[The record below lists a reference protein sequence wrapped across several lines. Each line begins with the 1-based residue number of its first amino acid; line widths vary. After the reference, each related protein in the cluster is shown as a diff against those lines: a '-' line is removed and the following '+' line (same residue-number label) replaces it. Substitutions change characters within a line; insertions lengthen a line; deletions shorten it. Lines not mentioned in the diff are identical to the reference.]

1 MRHSLCCCQ
10 HTTLACFGREERL
23 DGVGRVEG
31 PEYCPFEW
39 RDSCAVVVV
48 APIATGKHCC
58 SVPCRSARCTT
69 FVHRACNWQVTSC
82 VPNSWAVCD
91 CTYCTCNCLLSPA
104 APHNPSATYETWQD
118 STKQLLQSLQRKI
131 TLSTN
136 SYCTCITAV
145 TTGLAHRITLST
157 TLYKFRQSLACVSL
171 LFHHLIQTNSYAY
184 DCMCF

>member
-1 MRHSLCCCQ
+1 
-10 HTTLACFGREERL
+10 
-23 DGVGRVEG
+23 
-31 PEYCPFEW
+31 
-39 RDSCAVVVV
+39 VVVV
-48 APIATGKHCC
+48 APIGTGKHCC

-104 APHNPSATYETWQD
+104 APHNPLSAMSNAF
-118 STKQLLQSLQRKI
+118 STHQQHMRRGRIQQNSYCSHYNARSPYLQTAIVLVYY
-131 TLSTN
+131 LN

-145 TTGLAHRITLST
+145 TTALAHCNTLSI

-171 LFHHLIQTNSYAY
+171 LFHHLTNQQL
-184 DCMCF
+184 CL